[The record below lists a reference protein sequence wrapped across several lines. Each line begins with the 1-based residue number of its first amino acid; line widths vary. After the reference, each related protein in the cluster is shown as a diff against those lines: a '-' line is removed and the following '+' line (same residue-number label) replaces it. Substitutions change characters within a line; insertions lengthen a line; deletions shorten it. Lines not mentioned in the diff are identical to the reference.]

1 MSIALIIG
9 LGVLVLIAAIAVSQ
23 RSGPRVTRIET
34 RREKEDRKDVDD
46 A

>member
-1 MSIALIIG
+1 MSIALIAGI
-9 LGVLVLIAAIAVSQ
+9 LVIAVIVLIAVSQ

-34 RREKEDRKDVDD
+34 RRESDEKKTGTD

>member
-9 LGVLVLIAAIAVSQ
+9 IAVIVLIVAIAAMQ
-23 RSGPRVTRIET
+23 RSGPRVTHVET
-34 RREKEDRKDVDD
+34 RREVDKEDDTD